1 MGAASRRR
9 GSRSRDELAAEDTE
23 VCGGAGTASGAG
35 KPSESSMWPRPRA
48 RVRAGGA
55 RSRYVRVEAAALLGL
70 FAWGRKAR
78 TPAENSPLRRGVG
91 HTTS

>member
-35 KPSESSMWPRPRA
+35 KPSESSMWPRPRRVCAPEALALTAVA
-48 RVRAGGA
+48 RPFY
-55 RSRYVRVEAAALLGL
+55 SWRVCLGEK
-70 FAWGRKAR
+70 GREHLKF
-78 TPAENSPLRRGVG
+78 
-91 HTTS
+91 